1 MSTFVGISK
10 SLRKLAKRGLD
21 IVFSLTAGFVLCPV
35 LVLVAV
41 LVKVEDGGPAL
52 YRGVRVGRFGKSFR
66 LFKFRTMVVNAE
78 KIGGPSTSDDDPR
91 ITRIGRTLRKYK
103 LDELPELLNVIIGDM
118 SLVGPRP
125 EVNSEVDSYTEE
137 ERLLLTVRP
146 GITDYSS
153 IKFHDEGE
161 LLRGR
166 SDPHEAYLRL
176 IRPEKVALGLQ
187 YVREASLWVD
197 LKILLLTLATLLK
210 TRTKRRTTDAG
221 MST

>member
-1 MSTFVGISK
+1 MRLSPKRIFDLVSALSVIILLSP
-10 SLRKLAKRGLD
+10 LLLVIAFLIKLGDR
-21 IVFSLTAGFVLCPV
+21 
-35 LVLVAV
+35 
-41 LVKVEDGGPAL
+41 GPAL
-52 YRGVRVGRFGKSFR
+52 YRGVRVGRFGRLFR

-91 ITRIGRTLRKYK
+91 ITRIGRRLRKYK

-125 EVNSEVDSYTEE
+125 EVKSEVDTYTDEE
-137 ERLLLTVRP
+137 LLLLTMRP
-146 GITDYSS
+146 GITDYASL
-153 IKFHDEGE
+153 KFYDEGE
-161 LLRGR
+161 ILRG
-166 SDPHEAYLRL
+166 SIDPHEAYLRL
-176 IRPEKVALGLQ
+176 IRPQKVALGLQ

-210 TRTKRRTTDAG
+210 TRTKRRITHAG

>member
-1 MSTFVGISK
+1 
-10 SLRKLAKRGLD
+10 
-21 IVFSLTAGFVLCPV
+21 
-35 LVLVAV
+35 
-41 LVKVEDGGPAL
+41 LVKLEDGGPVL
-52 YRGVRVGRFGKSFR
+52 YRGVRVGWFGKPFR

-91 ITRIGRTLRKYK
+91 ITRIGCMLRKYK

-125 EVNSEVDSYTEE
+125 EVKSEVDSYTEE

-153 IKFHDEGE
+153 LRFHDEGE
-161 LLRGR
+161 MLRG
-166 SDPHEAYLRL
+166 SKDPHEAYRRL
-176 IRPEKVALGLQ
+176 IRPQKVALGLQ

-210 TRTKRRTTDAG
+210 TRTKRRITHAG